1 MPATSQVTITPISTS
16 LSLCLIDIFERV
28 AHRAG
33 AVLLDTCGSTKSNGR
48 YNVMV
53 WEPSATVTAKHGE
66 APLVQLD
73 GEKAFTT
80 DLQPF
85 EAVTHYLHGSVANLK
100 VDETSQSLAKQ
111 LPFIVGV
118 TGFAGYDA
126 GRYYEKLPANAAQTY
141 TTPDFSVGLYLSS
154 LIEDTVTGTLYFCSA
169 TGETTPPDF
178 VIQPN
183 FATDFEDSADTG
195 DFCEESDHIGRVSLA
210 SINDEKTQGDDIAK
224 TPFSLTSDW
233 KSNLTK
239 EAYIDRIERIHDYL
253 KAGDCYQVN
262 MAQRFTA
269 AYTGD
274 CWHAYRALR
283 ESNQAPFSAF
293 IQLKNSTILSIS
305 PERFIS
311 VKQGVVETKPIK
323 GTRPRF
329 SDEAKDAQSAQS
341 LLTASKDRA
350 ENLMIVDLLRNDL
363 SKHCKPHSVK
373 VPELFAL
380 ESYEAVH
387 HLVSTVVGE
396 LNDDATPLDLLAS
409 SFPGGSITGAPK
421 IRAMEI
427 IDELE
432 VHRRNIYCGSIFYM
446 GFREDMDSSIC
457 IRTLLAENNQLHCWA
472 GGGIVLDS
480 VANDEYKE
488 TLDKVSKILPVLTS
502 HFGAGREQS

>member
-1 MPATSQVTITPISTS
+1 MCIRDRFYVSQPNTDRLALYEQYLNTHANSQVNT
-16 LSLCLIDIFERV
+16 
-28 AHRAG
+28 
-33 AVLLDTCGSTKSNGR
+33 
-48 YNVMV
+48 
-53 WEPSATVTAKHGE
+53 
-66 APLVQLD
+66 
-73 GEKAFTT
+73 
-80 DLQPF
+80 
-85 EAVTHYLHGSVANLK
+85 
-100 VDETSQSLAKQ
+100 QS
-111 LPFIVGV
+111 
-118 TGFAGYDA
+118 FA
-126 GRYYEKLPANAAQTY
+126 LN
-141 TTPDFSVGLYLSS
+141 
-154 LIEDTVTGTLYFCSA
+154 
-169 TGETTPPDF
+169 
-178 VIQPN
+178 
-183 FATDFEDSADTG
+183 
-195 DFCEESDHIGRVSLA
+195 
-210 SINDEKTQGDDIAK
+210 
-224 TPFSLTSDW
+224 SDW
-233 KSNLTK
+233 QSNMSETEYAAK
-239 EAYIDRIERIHDYL
+239 FAQIEEYL
-253 KAGDCYQVN
+253 KSGDCYQIN
-262 MAQRFTA
+262 LAQRFNAQFEGSPWA
-269 AYTGD
+269 AYIK
-274 CWHAYRALR
+274 LR
-283 ESNQAPFSAF
+283 EANKAPFSSF
-293 IQLKNSTILSIS
+293 INHPQGAILSIS

-311 VKQGVVETKPIK
+311 VNNNVVETKPIK
-323 GTRPRF
+323 GTLPRK
-329 SDEAKDAQSAQS
+329 ADALEDQRQAQILAASA
-341 LLTASKDRA
+341 KDRA
-350 ENLMIVDLLRNDL
+350 ENVMIVDLLRNDL

>member
-1 MPATSQVTITPISTS
+1 MPATSLITITPISTS
-16 LSLCLIDIFERV
+16 PSLCLVDIFERV
-28 AHRAG
+28 AHCTG
-33 AVLLDTCGSTKSNGR
+33 AILLDTCGSTKSNGR

-66 APLVQLD
+66 AALVQLA
-73 GEKAFTT
+73 GNEAFAT
-80 DLQPF
+80 DLLPF
-85 EAVTHYLHGSVANLK
+85 EAVTHYLHASVANLK
-100 VDETSQSLAKQ
+100 VHELSQSLANR

-118 TGFAGYDA
+118 AGFAGYDA
-126 GRYYEKLPANAAQTY
+126 GRYYEKLPAKAAQTY

-169 TGETTPPDF
+169 KGETTPPDF
-178 VIQPN
+178 ITQPSSD
-183 FATDFEDSADTG
+183 TDFTDGADDTNQA
-195 DFCEESDHIGRVSLA
+195 CLA
-210 SINDEKTQGDDIAK
+210 SINDEKVQGEDDTK
-224 TPFSLTSDW
+224 TSFSLTSEW

-239 EAYIDRIERIHDYL
+239 EAYIGCIERIHDYL

-262 MAQRFTA
+262 MAQRFSAT
-269 AYTGD
+269 YTGD
-274 CWHAYRALR
+274 CWQAYRALR

-329 SDEAKDAQSAQS
+329 SDEAEDARSAQS

-457 IRTLLAENNQLHCWA
+457 IRTLLGENNQLHCWA